1 MEPFFQLLRRAPLFC
16 SKKTPG
22 CAGGSGSFKLWSSI
36 LFFIEVKE
44 MLPEIKIDE
53 AGNRI
58 RNNRRELRNGTE
70 CQ

>member
-1 MEPFFQLLRRAPLFC
+1 MPFVLCETEIPAKSGGPATVGFFCC

-22 CAGGSGSFKLWSSI
+22 CAGGSGSFKLWLSI

-44 MLPEIKIDE
+44 MLPGIMIEV

-58 RNNRRELRNGTE
+58 RNNR
-70 CQ
+70 

>member
-1 MEPFFQLLRRAPLFC
+1 MQKKRPEADEIREVSLRLLYC

-22 CAGGSGSFKLWSSI
+22 CAGGSGSFKLWLSI

-44 MLPEIKIDE
+44 MLPGIMIEV

-58 RNNRRELRNGTE
+58 RN
-70 CQ
+70 

>member
-1 MEPFFQLLRRAPLFC
+1 MDFFC

-22 CAGGSGSFKLWSSI
+22 CAGGSGSFKLWLSI

-44 MLPEIKIDE
+44 MLLGIMIEV

-58 RNNRRELRNGTE
+58 RNNRRELRNGTK